1 MSCSSFLARL
11 RLDQK
16 KKRTANFAVLQRAR
30 KWLIVSLLITAV
42 GGHWAILQSVAWA
55 QMLVRYSHGAT
66 LERGFT
72 KTFSGKHPCKLC
84 QLVKE
89 GRKTERKQ
97 EMQKLELKLE
107 FAFVADAALVQPPR
121 PHQQPAATDATA
133 EARLDEPPTPPP
145 RFV

>member
-1 MSCSSFLARL
+1 M
-11 RLDQK
+11 
-16 KKRTANFAVLQRAR
+16 VQRAQ
-30 KWLIVSLLITAV
+30 KWLIISLLIAAV

-55 QMLVRYSHGAT
+55 QMLVRYSHGTT

-97 EMQKLELKLE
+97 EMVKLDLKLE
-107 FAFVADAALVQPPR
+107 FTFVAGAALIEPPR
-121 PHQQPAATDATA
+121 PHQQPTATDEIA
-133 EARLDEPPTPPP
+133 EARLHEPPTPPP
-145 RFV
+145 RSV